1 MWSKVPQELKEKK
14 QWVCWA
20 GDKLPKNPYTGKNA
34 QSNNPATWSDFDTA
48 VNAVNKFLFNGIGF
62 MFADGFFGVDLDN
75 STPELNKEF
84 ISTLKSYTEYSKSGK
99 GIHIIAKGKLPA
111 GRRRKGNIEM
121 YDSGRYFIVTGNK
134 IGKYGLRD
142 ATEEIIPLHKKYLS
156 DEIERVV
163 AGVETLER
171 VELEDEELLRKARE
185 SKNGTL
191 FQMLYSGNW
200 EGIYQSQS
208 DADLAFANMLAFWT
222 GRDKEQMDR
231 IFRRS
236 QLMRDKWDEYR
247 GKTTYGN
254 ITLEKAIQN
263 TTSIYGYGDENS
275 YTLLNKDGVVSTSKS
290 AKKEY
295 PLNDSGNA
303 RRLIDKYNGILKYN
317 FDNKVWM
324 IWNGKVWREDK
335 TEEIKRLADQVIQ
348 EMKIEAFLEE
358 DVNRQ
363 KDLLKNVNRA
373 FSSRG
378 KDAMIREAM
387 HLKGVPVLNSDFDV
401 DTDLFNT
408 QSGILKL
415 STGEIIEHNPEFYQ
429 SKISNA
435 KISHDKPKRWL
446 QFIDE
451 SFGKDNELKRFIQ
464 KAVGYTL
471 TGSTEEQVAFF
482 CYGTGNNGKSV
493 FLNTISN
500 IMGNYAAQTQAETI
514 LMRGS
519 NQGQATSD
527 IARLKGA
534 RFVTTVEPNEGV
546 RLNEGLVKQL
556 TGGDKVTARFLYGK
570 EFEFEP
576 EFKLW
581 MATNHKPII
590 RGTDD
595 GIWRRVRLI
604 PFTIKVPEDKIDKR
618 LTQTLR
624 EELSDILGWAI
635 DGLRMWLKEGLGMPK
650 SVVAATREYR
660 NEMDVINNFLD
671 NCVMEVPGHRE
682 KAIDIYNKYREWAKE
697 NNEYEMSN
705 TKFGSEMAKR
715 YDRKRHADGTYYYNL
730 RLDTQGDMPRI
741 NYEITGDADVN

>member
-20 GDKLPKNPYTGKNA
+20 GDKLPKNPYTGRNA

-48 VNAVNKFLFNGIGF
+48 VKAVDKFLFDGIGF
-62 MFADGFFGVDLDN
+62 MFADGYFGVDLDN

-84 ISTLKSYTEYSKSGK
+84 ITTLKSYAEYSKSGK
-99 GIHIIAKGKLPA
+99 GIHIIAKGKLPP

-121 YDSGRYFIVTGNK
+121 YDSGRYFIVTGKK
-134 IGKYGLRD
+134 IGNYELRD
-142 ATEEIIPLHKKYLS
+142 ATEEIILLHKKYLS
-156 DEIERVV
+156 VENERVV
-163 AGVETLER
+163 AGIKNLER
-171 VELEDEELLRKARE
+171 VELEDEELLRKARD

-191 FQMLYSGNW
+191 FQMLFSGNW
-200 EGIYQSQS
+200 EGIYHSQS
-208 DADLAFANMLAFWT
+208 EADMAFANMLAFWT
-222 GRDKEQMDR
+222 GRDKVQMDR

-236 QLMRDKWDEYR
+236 QLMRDKWDEFR
-247 GKTTYGN
+247 GDTTYGN

-263 TTSIYGYGDENS
+263 TTSVYSHGDENS
-275 YTLLNKDGVVSTSKS
+275 YILLNKDGVVSTSKS
-290 AKKEY
+290 TKKEY
-295 PLNDSGNA
+295 PLNDTGNA
-303 RRLIDKYNGILKYN
+303 QRLIDKYKGTIKYN

-358 DVNRQ
+358 DINRQ
-363 KDLLKNVNRA
+363 KELLKNVNRA
-373 FSSRG
+373 SSSRG

-387 HLKGVPVLNSDFDV
+387 HLEGVPVLNSDFDI
-401 DTDLFNT
+401 DKDLLNT

-429 SKISNA
+429 SKITNA
-435 KISHDKPKRWL
+435 KISYNEPKRWL
-446 QFIDE
+446 KFIDE
-451 SFGKDNELKRFIQ
+451 IFGKDKELKRFIQ

-482 CYGTGNNGKSV
+482 CYGTGQNGKSV
-493 FLNTISN
+493 FLNTISD

-514 LMRGS
+514 LMRSS

-534 RFVTTVEPNEGV
+534 RLVTTIEPNEGV
-546 RLNEGLVKQL
+546 RLNEGLIKQL
-556 TGGDKVTARFLYGK
+556 TGGDTVTARFLYGK
-570 EFEFEP
+570 EFEFKP

-595 GIWRRVRLI
+595 GIWRRMRLI
-604 PFTIKVPEDKIDKR
+604 PFTIKIPDDKIDKR
-618 LTQTLR
+618 LTETLR
-624 EELSDILGWAI
+624 KEMSDILGWAI
-635 DGLRMWLKEGLGMPK
+635 EGLRMWLKEGLGMPK
-650 SVVAATREYR
+650 SIVAATKEYR

-682 KAIDIYNKYREWAKE
+682 KATDIYNKYREWAKA
-697 NNEYEMSN
+697 NNEYIMSN

-715 YDRKRHADGTYYYNL
+715 YDRKRVADGIYYYNI
-730 RLDTQGDMPRI
+730 RLDVNGDMPRI
-741 NYEITGDADVN
+741 NYEITGDSDAN

>member
-20 GDKLPKNPYTGKNA
+20 GDKLPKNPYTGRNA

-48 VNAVNKFLFNGIGF
+48 VKAVDKFLFDGIGF
-62 MFADGFFGVDLDN
+62 MFADGYFGVDLDN

-84 ISTLKSYTEYSKSGK
+84 ITTLKSYAEYSKSGK
-99 GIHIIAKGKLPA
+99 GIHIIAKGKLPP

-121 YDSGRYFIVTGNK
+121 YDSGRYFIVTGKK
-134 IGKYGLRD
+134 IGNYELRD
-142 ATEEIIPLHKKYLS
+142 ATEEIILLHKKYLS
-156 DEIERVV
+156 DENERVV
-163 AGVETLER
+163 AGVKNLER
-171 VELEDEELLRKARE
+171 VELEDEELLRKARD

-191 FQMLYSGNW
+191 FQMLFSGNW
-200 EGIYQSQS
+200 EGIYHSQS
-208 DADLAFANMLAFWT
+208 EADMAFANMLAFWT
-222 GRDKEQMDR
+222 GRDKVQMDR

-236 QLMRDKWDEYR
+236 QLMRDKWDEFR
-247 GKTTYGN
+247 GDTTYGN

-263 TTSIYGYGDENS
+263 TTSVYSHGDENS
-275 YTLLNKDGVVSTSKS
+275 YILLNKDGVVSTSKS
-290 AKKEY
+290 TKKEY

-303 RRLIDKYNGILKYN
+303 KRLIDKYKGTIKYN

-358 DVNRQ
+358 DINRQ
-363 KDLLKNVNRA
+363 KELLKNVNRA
-373 FSSRG
+373 SSSRG

-387 HLKGVPVLNSDFDV
+387 HLEGVPVLNSDFDV
-401 DTDLFNT
+401 DKDLLNT

-429 SKISNA
+429 SKITNA
-435 KISHDKPKRWL
+435 KISYNEPKRWL
-446 QFIDE
+446 KFIDE
-451 SFGKDNELKRFIQ
+451 IFGKDKELKRFIQ

-482 CYGTGNNGKSV
+482 CYGTGQNGKSV
-493 FLNTISN
+493 FLNTISD

-514 LMRGS
+514 LMRSS

-534 RFVTTVEPNEGV
+534 RLVTTIEPNEGV

-556 TGGDKVTARFLYGK
+556 TGGDTVTARFLYGK
-570 EFEFEP
+570 EFEFKP

-595 GIWRRVRLI
+595 GFWRRMRLI
-604 PFTIKVPEDKIDKR
+604 PFTIKIPDDKIDKR
-618 LTQTLR
+618 LTETLR
-624 EELSDILGWAI
+624 KEMSDILGWAI
-635 DGLRMWLKEGLGMPK
+635 EGLRMWLKEGLGMPK
-650 SVVAATREYR
+650 SIVAATKEYR

-682 KAIDIYNKYREWAKE
+682 KATDIYNKYREWAKA
-697 NNEYEMSN
+697 NNEYIMSN

-715 YDRKRHADGTYYYNL
+715 YDRKRVADGTYYYNI
-730 RLDTQGDMPRI
+730 RLDVNGDMPRI
-741 NYEITGDADVN
+741 NYEITGDSDAN